1 MTFLASIKRLH
12 SSLAHSENAW
22 SSAKEAH
29 AREKVKWASEKTAA
43 QSHARSLHEKLLR
56 AEMQMAALSQD
67 NVELMQ
73 KTAEDSKQL
82 IEMHRLSD
90 SRLQELISLR
100 ANGTREEESLLGRDR
115 GEKKGVG
122 GECAGGAR
130 KGKSMVSRLALG
142 SLDALVRPGESEVT
156 MRRGEAHV
164 RRLNKP
170 WTPLTSAR
178 GSNASECGEG
188 VDGKHGLSMSSISAL
203 GSSNGGH
210 QQNSLGM
217 LVTRDVSALY
227 DNQLQ
232 LHETRRDHPT
242 SM

>member
-12 SSLAHSENAW
+12 ASLAHSEHVW

-29 AREKVKWASEKTAA
+29 AREKVKWSSEKATA

-56 AEMQMAALSQD
+56 AEMQVAALSQD
-67 NVELMQ
+67 NAELMQ
-73 KTAEDSKQL
+73 KTAEVSKQL
-82 IEMHRLSD
+82 VEMHRLSD
-90 SRLQELISLR
+90 SRLQEFTSLR
-100 ANGTREEESLLGRDR
+100 AHARTEEGGLSGRDR
-115 GEKKGVG
+115 GERKGVG
-122 GECAGGAR
+122 GECADRAR
-130 KGKSMVSRLALG
+130 KGKAMVSRLALG
-142 SLDALVRPGESEVT
+142 SLDAPARQAESEVT

-164 RRLNKP
+164 RRLNKT

-188 VDGKHGLSMSSISAL
+188 VDGQHGESMSSISA
-203 GSSNGGH
+203 GSSIGGH
-210 QQNSLGM
+210 QLNSLGM
-217 LVTRDVSALY
+217 HVSALY

-232 LHETRRDHPT
+232 VHQTRRDQPT